1 MAMRVEINNS
11 NRLSKIIEKITGEK
25 IYTSIT
31 GITTDSRDCKPGDL
45 YIALVGNRSD
55 GHKYVRDVDSIKAS
69 AALVHKKNVDKKLNL
84 QQILVTDTKKTL
96 GEIAQK

>member
-31 GITTDSRDCKPGDL
+31 GITTDSRDCKTGDL
-45 YIALVGNRSD
+45 YIALVGDRSD
-55 GHKYVRDVDSIKAS
+55 GHK
-69 AALVHKKNVDKKLNL
+69 
-84 QQILVTDTKKTL
+84 
-96 GEIAQK
+96 